1 MNSFYIYKRKNKFK
15 NKVSLNNSMD
25 TQKLNNEFTL
35 WYHNPNDTS
44 WTQDS
49 YHQILSFTNFEEF
62 WTLDYFIGKEMIEEG
77 MFFVMKDDVL
87 PIWEDDLNKD
97 GGYISWKV
105 DKRISYTYWTDLIG
119 YLITNNL
126 MKDEVINGIS
136 ISPKKNFNIIKLW
149 FKEPIVLAEYV
160 LPDGFKL
167 NNNEKVFKLHQTY
180 LSREKDK
187 DKK

>member
-1 MNSFYIYKRKNKFK
+1 
-15 NKVSLNNSMD
+15 MD

-167 NNNEKVFKLHQTY
+167 NNCAYRTEVL
-180 LSREKDK
+180 LPS
-187 DKK
+187 